1 MKKKLLSLF
10 LCCVIVFGLLS
21 AALTTAFSGE
31 TGMQICAADWTPVS
45 DVTIREDTK
54 TVLTV
59 NAGTG
64 SGIYQ
69 WQIHVGGDVW
79 ANIAGANDFELQL
92 GYALVANLL
101 NRNSNTAE
109 IRCRFTND
117 VGNVTYSNAVT
128 VRVLPPA
135 ESVSVETPAPG
146 TVVSEATA
154 ASDAV
159 ITPTAP
165 AAPAQAR

>member
-31 TGMQICAADWTPVS
+31 TGMQICAADWTTPVS

-54 TVLTV
+54 TELTV

-79 ANIAGANDFELQL
+79 ANIAGANDCKLQL

-101 NRNSNTAE
+101 NGNTAE

-128 VRVLPPA
+128 VRVLPA
-135 ESVSVETPAPG
+135 ESVSVEPRMELS
-146 TVVSEATA
+146 TV
-154 ASDAV
+154 
-159 ITPTAP
+159 
-165 AAPAQAR
+165 